1 MSLHTLMDQNPP
13 PRPPP
18 NADSS
23 RDIDQNML
31 GRLNRRT

>member
-1 MSLHTLMDQNPP
+1 MALSSLMEHPP

-18 NADSS
+18 SSDSS